1 MKKLCG
7 IATFALSAKKT
18 YGHDD
23 RISTNILWNI
33 QHYPLIKDNCGTA
46 SKVQKIVSYKSRL
59 TLYLAVSQL
68 IMIGERRK

>member
-18 YGHDD
+18 YEHDD

-33 QHYPLIKDNCGTA
+33 QHYPLIKDKCGTA
-46 SKVQKIVSYKSRL
+46 AKVQK
-59 TLYLAVSQL
+59 
-68 IMIGERRK
+68 